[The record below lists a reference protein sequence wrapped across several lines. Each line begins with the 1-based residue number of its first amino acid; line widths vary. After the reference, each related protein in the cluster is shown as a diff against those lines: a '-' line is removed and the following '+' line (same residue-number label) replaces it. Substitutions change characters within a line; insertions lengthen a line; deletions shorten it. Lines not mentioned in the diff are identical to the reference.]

1 MTGSAICQWQ
11 FWKDLPQRAQR
22 KHGGAR
28 SFPTG
33 AGLAPGADR
42 LEWLHVAFDLGGK
55 LILGDF
61 QLVLYGSQKPQ
72 AQKAGLSYTK
82 RPGDS

>member
-1 MTGSAICQWQ
+1 
-11 FWKDLPQRAQR
+11 
-22 KHGGAR
+22 
-28 SFPTG
+28 
-33 AGLAPGADR
+33 
-42 LEWLHVAFDLGGK
+42 LHVAFDLGGK